1 MKVWHVRPEQAIIP
15 TLLPWISESME
26 ESTYLR
32 CPEDEGTVLLVNL
45 PTCGVVPSM
54 KRNYF
59 IYYPHHGPHG
69 VDAYE
74 WRCHRDP
81 RQSSC
86 LQVVFALVKHF

>member
-59 IYYPHHGPHG
+59 ITLITGLMASMPTNG
-69 VDAYE
+69 VAIVIHAN
-74 WRCHRDP
+74 RAACK
-81 RQSSC
+81 SSSP
-86 LQVVFALVKHF
+86 